1 MTSPTTAFNARHTAQ
16 VELNVASNLWHKRL
30 LISRLISHNFQSRFR
45 GSQLG
50 LLWSLLSPLVMLAA
64 YTFVFST
71 VLQARWNQDGALV
84 DSTSQFALI
93 LFAGLIPYA
102 AFAETLN
109 NSPRTILA
117 VPNYVK
123 RVVFPLEVL
132 PVVTAGSAL
141 IQSVISVAV
150 LLVASLVLTGSIH
163 ASLVWLPVAYVP
175 LVLLCLAFAWILAS
189 LGTYLRDVGQ
199 TVLILSQLL
208 LFVSPIFYPAAIV
221 PEPFRTV
228 IELNP
233 LTGIIESFRRALVWN
248 QGLDWTGWSISV
260 LFSLFLAYA
269 GYLWFMKTKAGFA
282 DVL

>member
-1 MTSPTTAFNARHTAQ
+1 
-16 VELNVASNLWHKRL
+16 
-30 LISRLISHNFQSRFR
+30 
-45 GSQLG
+45 
-50 LLWSLLSPLVMLAA
+50 MLAA

-71 VLQARWNQDGALV
+71 VLQARWTQDGVSV
-84 DSTSQFALI
+84 DSTSGFALI
-93 LFAGLIPYA
+93 LFAGLIPYS

-109 NSPRTILA
+109 NSPGTIIA

-132 PVVTAGSAL
+132 PVVTVGSAL

-150 LLVASLVLTGSIH
+150 LLVAAFVVTGSIQS
-163 ASLVWLPVAYVP
+163 SLVWLPLAYIP
-175 LVLLCLAFAWILAS
+175 LILLCLAFAWLLAS

-228 IELNP
+228 LELNP
-233 LTGIIESFRRALVWN
+233 LTGIVESFRRALLWN
-248 QGLDWTGWSISV
+248 QGLDWTGWSISLV
-260 LFSLFLAYA
+260 LSGVLAYA
-269 GYLWFMKTKAGFA
+269 GYLWFMKTKLGFA
-282 DVL
+282 DVV